1 MDMVKK
7 MKSTQASMPVAIGI
21 GIVAALIL
29 STAMAALMAFL
40 MSSEKLQVS
49 SIPVCTAITH
59 LLSAFLGTW
68 VACLTAKE
76 KHLITSGITVLG
88 YILLLLASTA
98 ILLEGQYSGIGMGI
112 LMAVLG
118 GGAAVLTGLRRGKG
132 RSRKHKIP
140 AYR

>member
-1 MDMVKK
+1 MVKK

-88 YILLLLASTA
+88 YILQMLVGEKYGGKVMWDELGLPCT
-98 ILLEGQYSGIGMGI
+98 ESG
-112 LMAVLG
+112 MALPC
-118 GGAAVLTGLRRGKG
+118 GATGRWM
-132 RSRKHKIP
+132 SE
-140 AYR
+140 